1 LELRPPLSYKR
12 KIPCLVC
19 FLLAVSGGQLS
30 AQVNVLTRHNDSSR
44 TGANLN
50 ETILTPS
57 NVNKDHFGKLA
68 TRVVDGNI
76 YAQPL
81 IVSQAKVAGR
91 RTPVNVAVVA
101 TEHNSVYAFD
111 ADDTRPASATALIW
125 KTGPAV
131 LGQHIESS
139 DLYTSIG
146 SPECSDL
153 TTEIGI
159 TSTPAIKMTGHEG
172 VVFVV
177 AKSRRG
183 GQYSQRLFALN
194 LADGAKLGSISI
206 EGESRGTGVGSN
218 ISAEGADATIR
229 FDPKLQLN
237 RPALLLDGNILYI
250 AFGGHCDQGKY
261 HGWVFAYD
269 VSDPKAPKKID
280 AFCNTPNGTGLR
292 SESRAGIWMSG
303 EGPSVDSEGNI
314 YFVSGDG
321 TYNGSTDFGN
331 SLVKARLAGGKIR
344 IGDWFTPENQELL
357 KNKDVDFGSTGAV
370 LLPNSHLLLAGSKDG
385 RIFLLDRENLGKGD
399 SPALEAIQ
407 VTHEPDLRPDPPLF
421 YNLHGTVIWA
431 RAHEIFAYFSGE
443 EDPVKQYKL
452 IPDADHG
459 WRFAPGGAYRSSEN
473 CPAKPNCVAAPYPN
487 FPNGMFGHADRDSIW
502 MPGGVMALSANGDV
516 DGSGV
521 LWVAMPYSV
530 NANHGVVRGV
540 LRALDASDISKP
552 ELWDSEHTGNDR
564 DRLGEFAKFCPP
576 TVANGKVY
584 VSAFQREIVS
594 RDGVHSKAPQGGPS
608 ALVIYGLR

>member
-1 LELRPPLSYKR
+1 MSRETKFIAFWGLAA
-12 KIPCLVC
+12 
-19 FLLAVSGGQLS
+19 LLAVPSRG
-30 AQVNVLTRHNDSSR
+30 QVNVLTRHNDASR

-50 ETILTPS
+50 ETILTAS
-57 NVNKDHFGKLA
+57 NVNKEHFGKLA

-81 IVSQAKVAGR
+81 IVSQAKIAGR
-91 RTPVNVAVVA
+91 KGPVNVAVVA

-111 ADDTRPASATALIW
+111 ADDTRPVSATARLW
-125 KTGPAV
+125 RTGPAV
-131 LGQHIESS
+131 LGQHVESL

-146 SPECSDL
+146 SPACSDL
-153 TTEIGI
+153 TTEIGV
-159 TSTPAIKMTGHEG
+159 TSTPAIRMNGNEG
-172 VVFVV
+172 VIFVV
-177 AKSRRG
+177 AKSKRG
-183 GQYSQRLFALN
+183 GQYFQKLFALN
-194 LADGAKLGSISI
+194 LADGTKLGSVAI
-206 EGESRGTGVGSN
+206 EGEFKGTGVGSN
-218 ISAEGADATIR
+218 ISAEGADPTIR

-237 RPALLLDGNILYI
+237 RPALLLAGNILYI

-303 EGPSVDSEGNI
+303 EGPSVDREGNI
-314 YFVSGDG
+314 YFVTGDG
-321 TYNGSTDFGN
+321 TYNGVTDFGN
-331 SLVKARLAGGKIR
+331 SVVKARLTDGKIH
-344 IGDWFTPENQELL
+344 IEDWFTPENQELL
-357 KNKDVDFGSTGAV
+357 KNKDVDLGSTGAV

-385 RIFLLDRENLGKGD
+385 RIFLLDRENLGKGE
-399 SPALEAIQ
+399 SPALEAVQ
-407 VTHEPDLRPDPPLF
+407 VTREPDLRPDPPVF

-452 IPDADHG
+452 IPDAGHG
-459 WRFAPGGAYRSSEN
+459 WKFAPGGAFRSSAN

-487 FPNGMFGHADRDSIW
+487 FPNGVFGRAERDPVW

-521 LWVAMPYSV
+521 LWVAMPYTV

-540 LRALDASDISKP
+540 LRALDASDVSKP
-552 ELWDSEHTGNDR
+552 ELWDSEQTGNDR

-576 TVANGKVY
+576 AVANGKVY

-594 RDGVHSKAPQGGPS
+594 RDGIHSKAPQGGQS
-608 ALVIYGLR
+608 ALLVYGLR